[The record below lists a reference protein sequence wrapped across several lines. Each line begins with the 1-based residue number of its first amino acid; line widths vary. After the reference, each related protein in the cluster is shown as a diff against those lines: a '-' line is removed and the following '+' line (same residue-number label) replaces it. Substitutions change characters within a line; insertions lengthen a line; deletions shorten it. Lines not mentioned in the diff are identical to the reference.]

1 MTHSVRVNFLRAN
14 DFQKISKQFPLVA
27 ENLSMNKKSIFCF
40 TLAVGLC
47 AATFAANAVGVYK
60 SNAVASY
67 YADKFHGRKTSN
79 GETFDMYAFTA
90 AHKSLPFNTMVKV
103 TNLDNGKSVVVRIND
118 RGPFVAGREI
128 DVSKAAASQLGM
140 LSSGTAR
147 VSLQILGEK
156 DSVLSTTPVAAKNA
170 EVDFQEKII
179 ADNAFAQHWDIQ
191 LAAFS
196 SRMNAELFAKKAQKA
211 GIKSLAYQT
220 TKDVTRVII
229 RDLATEEVAP
239 QLELLESKG
248 YTEYLVKE
256 RRD

>member
-1 MTHSVRVNFLRAN
+1 M
-14 DFQKISKQFPLVA
+14 K
-27 ENLSMNKKSIFCF
+27 KKSIFSLI
-40 TLAVGLC
+40 LAVGLC
-47 AATFAANAVGVYK
+47 AATFAANTVGVYK

-67 YADKFHGRKTSN
+67 YADKFHGRKTAN
-79 GETFDMYAFTA
+79 GEIFDMYALTA

-128 DVSKAAASQLGM
+128 DVSKAAASKLGM
-140 LSSGTAR
+140 LSEGVAR

-156 DSVLSTTPVAAKNA
+156 ENPVSTTTLVAAKQDEA
-170 EVDFQEKII
+170 ELTVT
-179 ADNAFAQHWDIQ
+179 QHWDVQ

-196 SRMNAELFAKKAQKA
+196 SRMNAEIFAKKAQRL
-211 GIKSLAYQT
+211 GIKNLAYQT

-239 QLELLESKG
+239 LLETLEEKG
-248 YTEYLVKE
+248 YTDYLVKE
-256 RRD
+256 RKD

>member
-1 MTHSVRVNFLRAN
+1 MLS
-14 DFQKISKQFPLVA
+14 S
-27 ENLSMNKKSIFCF
+27 ENVCMNRKSIFCLILTF
-40 TLAVGLC
+40 GLC
-47 AATFAANAVGVYK
+47 AATFAANSVGVYK

-128 DVSKAAASQLGM
+128 DVSKAAAVQLGM
-140 LSSGTAR
+140 LESGTAR
-147 VSLQILGEK
+147 VSLEILGEK
-156 DSVLSTTPVAAKNA
+156 KENVVSPSAPNITQNAENSFTETPVVK
-170 EVDFQEKII
+170 V
-179 ADNAFAQHWDIQ
+179 ADNEVSQRWDIQ

-196 SRMNAELFAKKAQKA
+196 SRMNAEIFAKKAQKA
-211 GIKSLAYQT
+211 GITSLAYQT
-220 TKDVTRVII
+220 TKDFTRVII
-229 RDLATEEVAP
+229 RDLSTEEVAP

-256 RRD
+256 RKE

>member
-1 MTHSVRVNFLRAN
+1 
-14 DFQKISKQFPLVA
+14 
-27 ENLSMNKKSIFCF
+27 MNKKSIFSLI
-40 TLAVGLC
+40 LAVGLC
-47 AATFAANAVGVYK
+47 AVTFAANTVGVYK

-67 YADKFHGRKTSN
+67 YADKFHGRKTAN
-79 GETFDMYAFTA
+79 GEIFDMYALTA

-128 DVSKAAASQLGM
+128 DVSKAAASKLGM
-140 LSSGTAR
+140 LSEGTAH

-156 DSVLSTTPVAAKNA
+156 ENPVSATPVAAKS
-170 EVDFQEKII
+170 EELDFTT
-179 ADNAFAQHWDIQ
+179 AQHWDVQ

>member
-1 MTHSVRVNFLRAN
+1 MKR
-14 DFQKISKQFPLVA
+14 
-27 ENLSMNKKSIFCF
+27 KSIFSLI
-40 TLAVGLC
+40 LAVGLC
-47 AATFAANAVGVYK
+47 AATFAANTVGVYK

-67 YADKFHGRKTSN
+67 YADKFHGRKTAN
-79 GETFDMYAFTA
+79 GEIFDMYALTA

-128 DVSKAAASQLGM
+128 DVSKAAASKLGM
-140 LSSGTAR
+140 LSEGTAR

-156 DSVLSTTPVAAKNA
+156 ENSVSATPVAAKSA
-170 EVDFQEKII
+170 EPEFQEKII
-179 ADNAFAQHWDIQ
+179 ADDVAAQHWDVQ

-196 SRMNAELFAKKAQKA
+196 SRMNAEIFAKKAQRS
-211 GIKSLAYQT
+211 GIKNLAYQT

-239 QLELLESKG
+239 LLELLESKG
-248 YTEYLVKE
+248 YTDYLVKE

>member
-1 MTHSVRVNFLRAN
+1 MFSKKFLNKFSRVS
-14 DFQKISKQFPLVA
+14 D
-27 ENLSMNKKSIFCF
+27 NLNMNKKSIFCL

-156 DSVLSTTPVAAKNA
+156 EIAGSATPVATKNV
-170 EVDFQEKII
+170 EVPFQEKII
-179 ADNAFAQHWDIQ
+179 ADDAFAQHWDIQ

-220 TKDVTRVII
+220 TKDFTCVII

-239 QLELLESKG
+239 QLELLEAKG

-256 RRD
+256 RKD

>member
-1 MTHSVRVNFLRAN
+1 M
-14 DFQKISKQFPLVA
+14 K
-27 ENLSMNKKSIFCF
+27 KKSIFSLI
-40 TLAVGLC
+40 LAVGLC
-47 AATFAANAVGVYK
+47 AATFAANTVGVYK

-67 YADKFHGRKTSN
+67 YADKFHGRKTAN
-79 GETFDMYAFTA
+79 GEIFDMYALTA

-128 DVSKAAASQLGM
+128 DVSKAAASKLGM
-140 LSSGTAR
+140 LSEGVAR

-156 DSVLSTTPVAAKNA
+156 ENPVSTTTLVAAKQDEA
-170 EVDFQEKII
+170 ELTVT
-179 ADNAFAQHWDIQ
+179 QHWDVQ

-196 SRMNAELFAKKAQKA
+196 SRMNAEIFAKKAQRL
-211 GIKSLAYQT
+211 GIKNLAYQT

-239 QLELLESKG
+239 LLEILEEKG
-248 YTEYLVKE
+248 YTDYLVKE
-256 RRD
+256 RKD

>member
-1 MTHSVRVNFLRAN
+1 M
-14 DFQKISKQFPLVA
+14 K
-27 ENLSMNKKSIFCF
+27 KKSIFSLI
-40 TLAVGLC
+40 LAVGLC
-47 AATFAANAVGVYK
+47 AATFAANTVGVYK

-67 YADKFHGRKTSN
+67 YADKFHGRKTAN
-79 GETFDMYAFTA
+79 GEIFDMYALTA

-128 DVSKAAASQLGM
+128 DVSKAAASKLGM
-140 LSSGTAR
+140 LSEGVAR

-156 DSVLSTTPVAAKNA
+156 ENHVSTTTLVAAKQDEA
-170 EVDFQEKII
+170 ELTVT
-179 ADNAFAQHWDIQ
+179 QHWDVQ

-196 SRMNAELFAKKAQKA
+196 SRMNAEIFAKKAQRL
-211 GIKSLAYQT
+211 GIKNLAYQT

-239 QLELLESKG
+239 LLEILEEKG
-248 YTEYLVKE
+248 YTDYLVKE
-256 RRD
+256 RKD

>member
-1 MTHSVRVNFLRAN
+1 MESHAASATRFRLEKN
-14 DFQKISKQFPLVA
+14 SKQFSPVA
-27 ENLSMNKKSIFCF
+27 ENFNMKKKSIFSLI
-40 TLAVGLC
+40 LAVGLC
-47 AATFAANAVGVYK
+47 AATFAANTVGVYK

-67 YADKFHGRKTSN
+67 YADKFHGRKTAN
-79 GETFDMYAFTA
+79 GEIFDMYALTA

-128 DVSKAAASQLGM
+128 DVSKAAASKLGM
-140 LSSGTAR
+140 LSEGVAR

-156 DSVLSTTPVAAKNA
+156 ENPVSTTTLVAAKQDEA
-170 EVDFQEKII
+170 ELTVT
-179 ADNAFAQHWDIQ
+179 QHWDVQ

-196 SRMNAELFAKKAQKA
+196 SRMNAEIFAKKAQRL
-211 GIKSLAYQT
+211 GIKNLAYQT

-239 QLELLESKG
+239 LLEILEEKG
-248 YTEYLVKE
+248 YTDYLVKE
-256 RRD
+256 RKD

>member
-1 MTHSVRVNFLRAN
+1 MTHSVRVNFLRTN

-79 GETFDMYAFTA
+79 GEIFDMYAFTA
-90 AHKSLPFNTMVKV
+90 AHKSLPFNTMVRV

-156 DSVLSTTPVAAKNA
+156 DSMVSAAPVAAKNT

-256 RRD
+256 RKD

>member
-1 MTHSVRVNFLRAN
+1 
-14 DFQKISKQFPLVA
+14 
-27 ENLSMNKKSIFCF
+27 MNKKSIFSLI
-40 TLAVGLC
+40 LAVGLC
-47 AATFAANAVGVYK
+47 AATFAANTVGVYK

-67 YADKFHGRKTSN
+67 YADKFHGRKTAN
-79 GETFDMYAFTA
+79 GEIFDMYALTA

-128 DVSKAAASQLGM
+128 DVSKAAASKLGM
-140 LSSGTAR
+140 LSEGTAH

-156 DSVLSTTPVAAKNA
+156 ENPVSATPVAAKS
-170 EVDFQEKII
+170 EELDFTT
-179 ADNAFAQHWDIQ
+179 AQHWDVQ

-196 SRMNAELFAKKAQKA
+196 SRMNAEIFAKKAQRS
-211 GIKSLAYQT
+211 GIKNLAYQT

-239 QLELLESKG
+239 LLELLESKG
-248 YTEYLVKE
+248 YTDYLVKE